1 MEKGK
6 RELLQRGSADFPF
19 ANYRFRFSK
28 LRKVTPVHWHP
39 EQEILYVTE
48 GALDVT
54 VGKELVR
61 VKQGQV
67 CIVPSNAIH
76 CVQLAQAPTRYH
88 AFVFDY
94 AVLHLPEQHFFQKEI
109 IAPLEEGKRV
119 FPLLLTEDAEQ
130 YTQAIP
136 LLEILCKHS
145 TNDQLVKLYSFQAL
159 IQLFT
164 LLSPLLEEG
173 SNHTGRTDNHAV
185 KLCLDYLQNHYTQK
199 ITLEQLAAIA
209 HLHPNYICKLF
220 REYTGQT
227 VFQHLLQ
234 LRIDNAAHL
243 LLNEGYTVAQAAEAC
258 GFESL
263 SFFSRKFK
271 ELMGISPQG
280 YKKQH
285 LQSKRS
291 QGERQIQA

>member
-19 ANYRFRFSK
+19 ANYRFHFSK

-48 GALDVT
+48 GALEVT

-61 VKQGQV
+61 VAQGQV
-67 CIVPSNAIH
+67 CFVPPNAIH

-109 IAPLEEGKRV
+109 IAPLKEGKRTL
-119 FPLLLTEDAEQ
+119 PGLLTGDTKEYAQ
-130 YTQAIP
+130 IIP
-136 LLEILCKHS
+136 LLDILGLHTSPDCKY
-145 TNDQLVKLYSFQAL
+145 QSFQAL

-164 LLSPLLEEG
+164 ILAPLVEDSDDRSG
-173 SNHTGRTDNHAV
+173 RMSNPTV
-185 KLCLDYLQNHYTQK
+185 KLCLDHLQTHYAEK
-199 ITLEQLAAIA
+199 ITLEGLAQLV

-243 LLNEGYTVAQAAEAC
+243 LLNEGYTAAQAAEAC